1 MQNLHGA
8 RQAAAQYKLTTES
21 FAALNGVKGQSVRA
35 RVCRFGSYFGI
46 TPRRLRNGR
55 LIWPV
60 VQVAAACS
68 GSLK

>member
-1 MQNLHGA
+1 MQDFHRGRHA
-8 RQAAAQYKLTTES
+8 VAQYKLTTER

-46 TPRRLRNGR
+46 TPRRLKNGR

-68 GSLK
+68 GSRK